1 MASGL
6 PARSRRVVALAM
18 WAGASLLL
26 IVAAVVYAGV
36 FPLDD
41 ALRFRA
47 ASVLGLVAMVDLLL
61 GFWFFR
67 SSLSS

>member
-1 MASGL
+1 
-6 PARSRRVVALAM
+6 VVALAL

-26 IVAAVVYAGV
+26 IVAVVVYAGV
-36 FPLDD
+36 FPLDG
-41 ALRFRA
+41 ALRVRA

-61 GFWFFR
+61 GVWFFR

>member
-1 MASGL
+1 VASGL

-18 WAGASLLL
+18 WSGALLLL
-26 IVAAVVYAGV
+26 IVSLVVHAGV
-36 FPLDD
+36 FPVDP
-41 ALRFRA
+41 ALRVRL
-47 ASVLGLVAMVDLLL
+47 ASVLGLVAMVDVLL

>member
-1 MASGL
+1 
-6 PARSRRVVALAM
+6 VVALAM

-26 IVAAVVYAGV
+26 MVAAAVYAGV

-41 ALRFRA
+41 ALKVRA
-47 ASVLGLVAMVDLLL
+47 ASVLGLVALVDLLL